1 MLTQKQETFCI
12 EYVKTGNATNAA
24 ITAGYAPKNADITAS
39 KNLRNASVSARIA
52 ELRKPLRKTL
62 DDRIA
67 RLEELAFENIYSD
80 KGVPIR
86 HSNIQA
92 IQELNK
98 MEGVYQVQNVVQ
110 NDIKIV
116 VVYGNGSEGN
126 KNYVEGTARTTDTVP
141 QIESQA

>member
-52 ELRKPLRKTL
+52 ELRKPLRKSL

-98 MEGVYQVQNVVQ
+98 MDGVYETNTVINQDNRSITFVVRS
-110 NDIKIV
+110 DESIALVEKAKARL
-116 VVYGNGSEGN
+116 NG
-126 KNYVEGTARTTDTVP
+126 TDN
-141 QIESQA
+141 Q